1 MENGDLTHEEWTKSR
16 LVPLPKKG
24 DLHDFNNWRGINLL
38 DVGSKVMSITLNV
51 RAQKLLESN
60 GHPMQFGVTP
70 KIGCAEVGYTEIH
83 SAS

>member
-1 MENGDLTHEEWTKSR
+1 MCDWMENGDLTHEEWTKSR

-60 GHPMQFGVTP
+60 GHPMQFGATP
-70 KIGCAEVGYTEIH
+70 KVGCAEAVFH
-83 SAS
+83 